1 MSNISISPLDE
12 EYIEGVYFICTKCFS
27 IPWSKESIKNELSNN
42 LFSNYLGAF
51 IEDKLVG
58 FIGMWAIV
66 NEGEITNIA
75 VLPEYQN
82 KGVGAKLLKKLIKL
96 SQDKKL
102 ENLYLEVRF
111 SNLSAQSLYRK
122 FGFKTYGLRKCYYS
136 DNKENAILMSK
147 CLLG

>member
-1 MSNISISPLDE
+1 MNDISINTLDDKYTE
-12 EYIEGVYFICTKCFS
+12 SVYLICTKCFK
-27 IPWSKESIKNELSNN
+27 IPWSKESIRNELSNN

-58 FIGMWAIV
+58 FIGMWAII

-96 SQDKKL
+96 SLDKKL
-102 ENLYLEVRF
+102 EYLYLEVRF
-111 SNLSAQSLYRK
+111 SNLNAQSLYRK
-122 FGFKTYGLRKCYYS
+122 FGFKTYGLRRSYYS

-147 CLLG
+147 YLLD